1 LGCPEDGRDDHA
13 SDTEK
18 RCDGG
23 VLISLF
29 GLDRARLVGAAEETK
44 LAHSKRGRIL
54 VAAEGYR
61 FEVFFYRSGVRVFLL
76 DNAGNAVDTSR
87 LTASATF
94 YHSSA
99 PEEPW
104 FSRPLEPDPTD
115 TDDKPSSLVLRIGL
129 AKVPEKATIVA
140 FEIIGLYGPTASTA
154 TFRIPLEFVA
164 KAAAPDAE
172 ISAEPRPI
180 VSPGNDGSLANV
192 VSGPSPPPGPAQAA
206 PTYLGT
212 PINTGG
218 NTSMNLTTT
227 GLMRG
232 DWTTG
237 RSNLPLSRPW
247 LPPKR

>member
-1 LGCPEDGRDDHA
+1 LR
-13 SDTEK
+13 TNW
-18 RCDGG
+18 
-23 VLISLF
+23 
-29 GLDRARLVGAAEETK
+29 RAPTK

-180 VSPGNDGSLANV
+180 ASPGNDGSLANV

-237 RSNLPLSRPW
+237 RSNLPLSDPGCHRSAESTMEGVPADHTRGRSPPNSDRPG
-247 LPPKR
+247 RA